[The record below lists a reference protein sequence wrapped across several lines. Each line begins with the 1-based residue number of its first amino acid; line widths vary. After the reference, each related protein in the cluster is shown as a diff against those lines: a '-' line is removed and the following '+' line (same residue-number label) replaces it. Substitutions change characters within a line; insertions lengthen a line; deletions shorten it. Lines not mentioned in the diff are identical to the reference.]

1 MKQLVVGDIHGC
13 HGEFLELL
21 DKCGLSEDDE
31 IIALGD
37 IVDRGP
43 ETPRLLEFFFS
54 HHNIR
59 SIMGNHERKHIRS
72 YQRKIRPALSQLIT
86 SRQLSEEGYRK
97 MIDFI
102 GNFPVS
108 MELDNAL
115 LIHGFYEPGL
125 SLKEQKENVLIGTM
139 SGETY
144 FFTKYNIPWY
154 QLYDGDKPIVAG
166 HHDYSRSHKPMVIKD
181 KVFLIDTGCCYGGAL
196 TGLILPDFRLVS
208 VDCKHDYWSLI
219 KKQYADIRLVNKSD
233 EKLTWEQLNDLIE
246 GVQKQNNVPHESTER
261 LENLINLLDE
271 GEGNLDNLFRGILE
285 INSQI
290 LSDLMSNSDYDQLSP
305 TLQGSLYAQKIK
317 NDLLSPFLHLARK
330 RELTREKLKRRF
342 KTPGKLNEFF
352 RTVFR

>member
-13 HGEFLELL
+13 YGEFLDLL

-31 IIALGD
+31 ILALGD

-43 ETPRLLEFFFS
+43 DTPGLLEFFSS
-54 HHNIR
+54 HQNVR
-59 SIMGNHERKHIRS
+59 SVMGNHERKHLRS
-72 YQRKIRPALSQLIT
+72 YQGKVRPALSQMIT
-86 SRQLSEEGYRK
+86 RRELSEDGFRK

-108 MELDNAL
+108 LELNDAL
-115 LIHGFYEPGL
+115 LIHGLFEPGL
-125 SLKEQKENVLIGTM
+125 ALNEQKENVLIGTM

-144 FFTKYNIPWY
+144 FFAKYNIPWY
-154 QLYDGDKPIVAG
+154 QLYDGEKPVIAG

-219 KKQYADIRLVNKSD
+219 KKQYADIRFINKSD
-233 EKLTWEQLNDLIE
+233 EKLTWEQVEDLVE
-246 GVQKQNNVPHESTER
+246 GVQTQNNVPVETLDRVVSLKSRLYKGEES
-261 LENLINLLDE
+261 LDK
-271 GEGNLDNLFRGILE
+271 LFRRILE
-285 INSQI
+285 INNQI
-290 LSDLMSNSDYDQLSP
+290 LLDLRNNSDYDRLSQQI
-305 TLQGSLYAQKIK
+305 QGRLYAQKIK

-330 RELTREKLKRRF
+330 GDLTREKLKRRF
-342 KTPGKLNEFF
+342 KTPEKLIEFF